1 MNFKTLSKGFLT
13 LMAFSVPSLAE
24 DLSDKQ
30 GYRLGTVGSE
40 RGINLEWAWEQGYKG
55 QGVHIA
61 DVEMAWDLEHD
72 DLKYKSIGYH
82 NPSGIDVDL
91 SSAEQHGTNVLGI
104 LFAED
109 NGWGMTGLAVESS
122 GSVWNMFGETVLN
135 KPGMTIR
142 AAADSLE
149 VGDILQLELSTSLDE
164 QSGPGPAEI
173 RRENWEAIKY
183 AVDKGIVVLAAA
195 GNGGENLDASKYDDY
210 RSWGDNGATL
220 VGAGL
225 VNQERSPISTYGSK
239 VHVQAWGD
247 TVVATTGTYEW
258 QGVTKIEGHHG
269 VTLGN
274 TKHQAFSYQFSGTS
288 SALPIVAGAAAI
300 IQSYAKTELGKPLN
314 SREMRELLIR
324 TGSAQ
329 DTSRLGGHIGPIP
342 DVEAA
347 IKELASSVTAI
358 SAKGMTLSYS
368 EGWLLN
374 PKQSQL
380 ELRVL
385 DVHGKLLL
393 THRSNAKNVNMLN
406 LLSALS
412 DYKGRVIIDIRNR
425 SHGSSLKIMDL
436 SI

>member
-1 MNFKTLSKGFLT
+1 MNLRTIRASLLLWT
-13 LMAFSVPSLAE
+13 AFSVPSLAE
-24 DLSDKQ
+24 DLTDKQ
-30 GYRLGTVGSE
+30 GYRLGQVGVE
-40 RGINLEWAWEQGYKG
+40 RGINIDWAWKQGYKG

-82 NPSGIDVDL
+82 NPSGIEVDL
-91 SSAEQHGTNVLGI
+91 SSAVQHGTNVLGI

-109 NGWGMTGLAVESS
+109 NDWGMTGLAVESS

-149 VGDILQLELSTSLDE
+149 AGDILQLELSTSLNE

-173 RRENWEAIKY
+173 RKENWEAIQY

-195 GNGGENLDASKYDDY
+195 GNGGENLDASKYDEY
-210 RSWGDNGATL
+210 RSWGDNGSIL

-258 QGVTKIEGHHG
+258 QGVNKIEGHHG
-269 VTLGN
+269 VTLGSN
-274 TKHQAFSYQFSGTS
+274 DHQAFSYQFSGTS

-300 IQSYAKTELGKPLN
+300 IQSYAKAELGKPLS
-314 SREMRELLIR
+314 SREMRELLIS
-324 TGSAQ
+324 TGVVQ
-329 DTSRLGGHIGPIP
+329 DTLNITGHIGPIP

-347 IKELASSVTAI
+347 IKSLKSSVTALSKSSQVELI
-358 SAKGMTLSYS
+358 GQELFNPTGIELQLSIFNLQGRLIHTTSSSAKNL
-368 EGWLLN
+368 
-374 PKQSQL
+374 
-380 ELRVL
+380 
-385 DVHGKLLL
+385 KLVEEV
-393 THRSNAKNVNMLN
+393 KKV
-406 LLSALS
+406 S
-412 DYKGRVIIDIRNR
+412 DHKGRVIIDIRNR
-425 SHGSSLKIMDL
+425 SSKAGFRVVELNI
-436 SI
+436 